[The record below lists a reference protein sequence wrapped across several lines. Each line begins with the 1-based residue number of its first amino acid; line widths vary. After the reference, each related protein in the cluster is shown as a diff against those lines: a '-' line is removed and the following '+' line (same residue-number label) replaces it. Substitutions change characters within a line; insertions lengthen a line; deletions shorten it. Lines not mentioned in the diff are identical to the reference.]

1 MIDDLAS
8 EPPATLKLRQV
19 LDLTA
24 AEPLKAE
31 FLALRGQPI
40 SIDGSDVDRIGGLC
54 LQVLMSAHKTWSR
67 DGMPFGFDEP
77 SPNFQ
82 DCMAQLGASS
92 FLSSLTRE

>member
-1 MIDDLAS
+1 MIDDLAH
-8 EPPATLKLRQV
+8 EPPASLKLRPI

-31 FLALRGQPI
+31 FLALRGQPV
-40 SIDGSDVDRIGGLC
+40 SIDASDVDRIGGLC

-67 DGMPFGFDEP
+67 DAMPFAFGKSSPGFE
-77 SPNFQ
+77 